1 MKTKAIRPKTTP
13 KQQQNYKHKPTT
25 TNIKYEL
32 KRTP

>member
-1 MKTKAIRPKTTP
+1 MKTKAIPPKTAA